1 MIVYAIEGYDITGSS
16 SVYGSK
22 VFPTQ
27 ERANEY
33 LATLNILFKDIE
45 FFIQEFESRTEAN
58 AEIERGERGRNWRL
72 LRVRSSRC
80 SEVVDEGCN

>member
-1 MIVYAIEGYDITGSS
+1 MIVYVIEGYDMTGSS

-33 LATLNILFKDIE
+33 LATLNILFSNIE
-45 FFIQEFESRTEAN
+45 FVIQEFELDVTSFQN
-58 AEIERGERGRNWRL
+58 AMEN
-72 LRVRSSRC
+72 VQ
-80 SEVVDEGCN
+80 

>member
-1 MIVYAIEGYDITGSS
+1 MIVYVIEGYDMTGSS

-33 LATLNILFKDIE
+33 LATLNTLFKDIE
-45 FFIQEFESRTEAN
+45 FVIQEFELDVTSFQN
-58 AEIERGERGRNWRL
+58 AMEN
-72 LRVRSSRC
+72 VQ
-80 SEVVDEGCN
+80 

>member
-1 MIVYAIEGYDITGSS
+1 MIVYVIEGYDATGSS

-33 LATLNILFKDIE
+33 LATINILFEDIE
-45 FFIQEFESRTEAN
+45 FVIQEFELDGTSFQN
-58 AEIERGERGRNWRL
+58 AMEN
-72 LRVRSSRC
+72 VQ
-80 SEVVDEGCN
+80 